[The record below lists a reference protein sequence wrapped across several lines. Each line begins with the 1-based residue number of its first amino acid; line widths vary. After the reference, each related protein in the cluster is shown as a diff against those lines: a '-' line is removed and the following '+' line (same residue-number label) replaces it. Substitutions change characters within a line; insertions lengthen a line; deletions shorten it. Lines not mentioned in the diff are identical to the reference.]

1 MGNNLDKIAILDRI
15 KEFYNLEKKIDLAN
29 FLDIPANTLSNWYT
43 RNTFDLDVV
52 YTKCVGMDFNWLF
65 NGSDSN
71 CSRKLDFLNNQS
83 YIKTYNRIFSEI
95 LPETG
100 LTYQEFGN
108 FCGISKERIEG
119 IYHRQEEINDKEISQ
134 IVSRLGLVP
143 SWVTTGNGKK
153 YIDYPIDSKLI
164 REEYEKN
171 KSKTIPIINM
181 EFKGSPYYN
190 VDFIG
195 GFDIVMNDQT
205 INPDY
210 YINYPPYNKEGVVW
224 CNLTGRS
231 MEPELSNGDIIALKP
246 METPIE
252 YLPTGE
258 IYAIITNDYRTVKR
272 IKMSDRDGFVR
283 LIPSNKEYQEQ
294 EIPVSM
300 ITKVYAVLG
309 SIRKFF

>member
-1 MGNNLDKIAILDRI
+1 MKTKIEAIIKFYCGGNKAKFANETGISGPIITNLTGGRENMPSFEVLRKILDRFPDVNPDWLI
-15 KEFYNLEKKIDLAN
+15 LNKGEMFRDGQNLNI
-29 FLDIPANTLSNWYT
+29 IPTI
-43 RNTFDLDVV
+43 
-52 YTKCVGMDFNWLF
+52 
-65 NGSDSN
+65 
-71 CSRKLDFLNNQS
+71 NQ
-83 YIKTYNRIFSEI
+83 
-95 LPETG
+95 
-100 LTYQEFGN
+100 
-108 FCGISKERIEG
+108 
-119 IYHRQEEINDKEISQ
+119 
-134 IVSRLGLVP
+134 
-143 SWVTTGNGKK
+143 
-153 YIDYPIDSKLI
+153 
-164 REEYEKN
+164 
-171 KSKTIPIINM
+171 

-195 GFDIVMNDQT
+195 GFDLMMNDQT